1 MAILSKWKS
10 KKENRSSL
18 VAEQLASSNNSK
30 SAPIIITSRDTKRS
44 ASLRKKQPS
53 IKEKREPVEPAATTT
68 APVTTAPTTTTT
80 IPTKTTTTTAPTTAT
95 TTAAASTP
103 RSTTTTPPPPS
114 SLSSKSSTTPVF
126 SNDTPSSS
134 IASPSESANPA
145 GLASIN
151 YSSAKKEPIEAVINS
166 QPSSA
171 LSLDSPET
179 QYPWSQ
185 KSIQNDTP
193 FPRYGHA
200 ANHIAARDGEIFVM
214 GGLKGSDVF
223 GDLWIIESGIYHF
236 PLIVNTCLNFLFL
249 ESV

>member
-80 IPTKTTTTTAPTTAT
+80 IPTKTTTTTAPTTT

>member
-53 IKEKREPVEPAATTT
+53 IKEKREPVEPATTTT

-80 IPTKTTTTTAPTTAT
+80 IPTKTTTTTAPTTT

-134 IASPSESANPA
+134 IASPSESANTA

-151 YSSAKKEPIEAVINS
+151 YPSAKKEPIEAVINS